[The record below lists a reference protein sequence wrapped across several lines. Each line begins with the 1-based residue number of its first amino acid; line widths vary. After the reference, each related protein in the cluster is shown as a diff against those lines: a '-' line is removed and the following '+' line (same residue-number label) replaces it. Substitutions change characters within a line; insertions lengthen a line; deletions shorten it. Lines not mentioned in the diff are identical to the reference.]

1 VVRRS
6 GILCG
11 GTCTVDRNK
20 RIDHWPREEAVA
32 EILEEARCG
41 GGPALNV
48 SVALRGLSAQLP
60 IEVIG
65 VVGDDDD
72 GRFVR
77 ATIRDKGM
85 ETSRLLTIDRAPT
98 SFTEVM
104 AVLSTGRRTFF
115 HRPGVSAFLSPDH
128 FDFEG
133 TRARLLHVGYPGLH
147 EIMDGPW
154 DDDSNGWVTVLK
166 RAKAAGLETN
176 LEFASVGPERITAIG
191 RPCLPY
197 LDHLI
202 VNDAEIGGL
211 AGVETVRHGV
221 TDVDACR
228 IAAASVLAAGAMQ
241 TVIVHFPLGAVAISR
256 DGSTVDQPSVAVPPV
271 EIVASNG
278 AGDAFTAGVL
288 FAIHENWPLEKALE
302 LGHAAGA
309 ASLRSL
315 STTESV
321 IDHEACLALA
331 DRWGWRRSFG

>member
-1 VVRRS
+1 VVKRS

-48 SVALRGLSAQLP
+48 SVALRGLDAQLP

-85 ETSRLLTIDRAPT
+85 ETSRLLTVDRAPT

-115 HRPGVSAFLSPDH
+115 HRPGVSAYLSPDH

-147 EIMDGPW
+147 EIMDRPW
-154 DDDSNGWVTVLK
+154 GDDPNGWVTVLK

-176 LEFASVGPERITAIG
+176 LELASVGSERIAAIG

-211 AGVETVRHGV
+211 AGVETVHDGV

-228 IAAASVLAAGAMQ
+228 MAAASVLAAGAMR

-256 DGSTVDQPSVAVPPV
+256 DGSTFDQPSVAVPPTG
-271 EIVASNG
+271 IVASNG

-288 FAIHENWPLEKALE
+288 FAIHEHWPLEKALE
-302 LGHAAGA
+302 LGHAAAA

-315 STTESV
+315 STAGSV
-321 IDHEACLALA
+321 VEHQACLALA
-331 DRWGWRRSFG
+331 DRWGWRPTFG

>member
-1 VVRRS
+1 MVKRS

-48 SVALRGLSAQLP
+48 SVALRGLSAHLP

-85 ETSRLLTIDRAPT
+85 ETSRLLTVDRAPT

-115 HRPGVSAFLSPDH
+115 HRPGVSAYLSPDQ

-147 EIMDGPW
+147 ESMDGPW
-154 DDDSNGWVTVLK
+154 GDDPNGWVTVLK
-166 RAKAAGLETN
+166 RAKAAGLATN
-176 LEFASVGPERITAIG
+176 LELASIGSERIAAIG
-191 RPCLPY
+191 RPCLPF

-202 VNDAEIGGL
+202 VNDAEVGGL
-211 AGVETVRHGV
+211 AGVETVRDGV

-228 IAAASVLAAGAMQ
+228 MAAASVLAAGAMRW
-241 TVIVHFPLGAVAISR
+241 VIVHFPLGAVAISR
-256 DGSTVDQPSVAVPPV
+256 DGSTFDQPSVAVPPT

-288 FAIHENWPLEKALE
+288 FAIHENRPLEEALE
-302 LGHAAGA
+302 LGHAAAA

-315 STTESV
+315 STVGSV
-321 IDHEACLALA
+321 VEHQACLALA
-331 DRWGWRRSFG
+331 DRWGWRPTFG